1 MVMKLTEST
10 FLLYA
15 MKHYDN
21 PQCTEMSEFEEDM
34 KRFQYLRKLFSRY
47 RQDNDLKER
56 LILNHLIVI
65 FNVFGVDATN
75 MLFFK
80 LHEFHSYLKPFVLYL
95 NYMPQVLQ
103 YDELI
108 INSESIT
115 SDIFIENKLRE
126 I

>member
-1 MVMKLTEST
+1 MKLTEST

-21 PQCTEMSEFEEDM
+21 PQCTDMSEFEEDM

-47 RQDNDLKER
+47 KQDNDLKER

-65 FNVFGVDATN
+65 YNVFGVDATN
-75 MLFFK
+75 MLFLK
-80 LHEFHSYLKPFVLYL
+80 LHEFHSYLKPFVEYL

-103 YDELI
+103 YDENI
-108 INSESIT
+108 INKDSIVG
-115 SDIFIENKLRE
+115 DIFIEEKLKE

>member
-1 MVMKLTEST
+1 MNLTEST

-21 PQCTEMSEFEEDM
+21 PQCTEMSEFEEDI

-47 RQDNDLKER
+47 RQDGDLKER

-65 FNVFGVDATN
+65 FNVFGPQATN
-75 MLFFK
+75 MLFMR
-80 LHEFHSYLKPFVLYL
+80 LHEDHEYLKPFVLYL
-95 NYMPQVLQ
+95 NYMPELLV
-103 YDELI
+103 YDDMMVNADS
-108 INSESIT
+108 ING
-115 SDIFIENKLRE
+115 DLFIETRLRE

>member
-1 MVMKLTEST
+1 MNLTEST

-21 PQCTEMSEFEEDM
+21 PQCTEMSEFEEDI

-47 RQDNDLKER
+47 RQDEDLKER

-65 FNVFGVDATN
+65 FNVFGPQATN
-75 MLFFK
+75 MLFMR
-80 LHEFHSYLKPFVLYL
+80 LHEYHEYLKPFVLYL
-95 NYMPQVLQ
+95 NYMPELLV
-103 YDELI
+103 YDDMAVNADS
-108 INSESIT
+108 ING
-115 SDIFIENKLRE
+115 DQFIETRLRE

>member
-1 MVMKLTEST
+1 MNLTEST

-21 PQCTEMSEFEEDM
+21 PQCTEMSEFEEDI

-47 RQDNDLKER
+47 RQDKDLKER

-65 FNVFGVDATN
+65 FNVFGPQATN
-75 MLFFK
+75 MLFMR
-80 LHEFHSYLKPFVLYL
+80 LHEYHEYLKPFVLYL
-95 NYMPQVLQ
+95 NYMPELLV
-103 YDELI
+103 YDDMI
-108 INSESIT
+108 VNADSING
-115 SDIFIENKLRE
+115 DMFIATRLRE

>member
-1 MVMKLTEST
+1 MNLTEST

-21 PQCTEMSEFEEDM
+21 PQCTEMSEFEEDI

-47 RQDNDLKER
+47 RQDDELKER

-65 FNVFGVDATN
+65 FNVFGQAATN
-75 MLFFK
+75 MLFMR
-80 LHEFHSYLKPFVLYL
+80 LHEYHEYLKPFVQYL
-95 NYMPQVLQ
+95 NFMPEVLV
-103 YDELI
+103 YDEI
-108 INSESIT
+108 GISSESIT
-115 SDIFIENKLRE
+115 GDERIIKRLRE

>member
-1 MVMKLTEST
+1 MNLTEST

-21 PQCTEMSEFEEDM
+21 PQCTEMSEFEEDI

-47 RQDNDLKER
+47 RQDGDLKER

-65 FNVFGVDATN
+65 FNVFGPQATN
-75 MLFFK
+75 MLFMR
-80 LHEFHSYLKPFVLYL
+80 LHEYHEYLKPFVLYL
-95 NYMPQVLQ
+95 NYMPELLV
-103 YDELI
+103 YDDMI
-108 INSESIT
+108 INADSING
-115 SDIFIENKLRE
+115 DMFIATRLRE

>member
-1 MVMKLTEST
+1 MNLTEST

-21 PQCTEMSEFEEDM
+21 PQCTEMSEFEEDI

-47 RQDNDLKER
+47 RQDEDLKER

-65 FNVFGVDATN
+65 FNVFGPQATN
-75 MLFFK
+75 MLFMR
-80 LHEFHSYLKPFVLYL
+80 LHEYHEYLKPFVLYL
-95 NYMPQVLQ
+95 NYMPELLV
-103 YDELI
+103 YDDMAVNADS
-108 INSESIT
+108 ING
-115 SDIFIENKLRE
+115 DLFIETRLRE

>member
-1 MVMKLTEST
+1 MKLTEST

-21 PQCTEMSEFEEDM
+21 PQCTDMSEFEEDM

-47 RQDNDLKER
+47 KQDNDLKER

-65 FNVFGVDATN
+65 YNVFGVDATN
-75 MLFFK
+75 MLFLK
-80 LHEFHSYLKPFVLYL
+80 LHEFHSYLKPFVEYL

-103 YDELI
+103 YDEII
-108 INSESIT
+108 INKDSII
-115 SDIFIENKLRE
+115 SDILIEEKLKE